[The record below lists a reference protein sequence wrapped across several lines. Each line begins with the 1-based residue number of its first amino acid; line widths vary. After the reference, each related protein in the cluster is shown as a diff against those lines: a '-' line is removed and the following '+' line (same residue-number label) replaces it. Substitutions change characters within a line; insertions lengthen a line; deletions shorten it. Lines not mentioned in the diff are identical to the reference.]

1 MMATSR
7 VAVIWIDW
15 YAYHVARFE
24 AVADHVAFRGHAD
37 GIELVGGEG
46 VHAGLRFRDV
56 GRSRLPITTIL
67 PGANWSSTS
76 QWRLAILLWRR
87 LNTIRPSLVMVPGYY
102 TVPAIAAAL
111 WGRLHSARTVLM
123 SESTEAD
130 HARRRWKEAIKG
142 TLVRGLFHYAIVGG
156 TRHRDYLRR
165 LGFDESRI
173 GLRYNVVDN
182 GFFADGV
189 RALRAADRSAARDD
203 ANGYFLYVGRL
214 APEKNLDQLLGSFAA
229 YRRRGGTWRLVLVGD
244 GPQRAHLEALAKT
257 LAIADVATFAG
268 HRGTHDLLPFYAHAS
283 AFVLPSLREPW
294 GLVVNE
300 AMAAGLPV
308 LVSRVCG
315 AADDLVRDGE
325 NGFRFDPR
333 SQEELTGVMLRLS
346 QMPGEALRVMGQ
358 RSHEIIDDFSL
369 TRWASEVARIAAA

>member
-1 MMATSR
+1 MTNAK

-24 AVADHVAFRGHAD
+24 AVATHAAFAGQAA

-67 PGANWSSTS
+67 PRANWSNTS
-76 QWRLAILLWRR
+76 QWRLAVLLWQR
-87 LNTIRPSLVMVPGYY
+87 LSEIKPSLVMVPGYY
-102 TVPAIAAAL
+102 TLPALAAAV
-111 WGRLHSARTVLM
+111 WGRVHRARTVLM

-130 HARRRWKEAIKG
+130 HSRRRWKEAVKG
-142 TLVRGLFHYAIVGG
+142 TLICRLFHHAIVGG
-156 TRHRDYLRR
+156 TRHRDYLQR
-165 LGFDESRI
+165 LGFDGERI

-182 GFFADGV
+182 AYFADGV
-189 RALRAADRSAARDD
+189 SALRAAGRPLAFEAASD
-203 ANGYFLYVGRL
+203 YFLYVGRM
-214 APEKNLDQLLGSFAA
+214 APEKNLELLLNSFAA
-229 YRRRGGTWRLVLVGD
+229 YREQGGQWRLVLAGD
-244 GPQRAHLEALAKT
+244 GPSRARLET
-257 LAIADVATFAG
+257 LAIGLDIDDAVTFAG
-268 HRGTHDLLPFYAHAS
+268 HRSIEELLPFYAFAS

-308 LVSRVCG
+308 LVSRICG

-325 NGFRFDPR
+325 NGFTFAPDSP
-333 SQEELTGVMLRLS
+333 EELTAHMLRLS
-346 QMPGEALRVMGQ
+346 RLPRETLKTMGLGSQ
-358 RSHEIIDDFSL
+358 HIIEDFSL
-369 TRWASEVARIAAA
+369 TRWASEVARIAEA